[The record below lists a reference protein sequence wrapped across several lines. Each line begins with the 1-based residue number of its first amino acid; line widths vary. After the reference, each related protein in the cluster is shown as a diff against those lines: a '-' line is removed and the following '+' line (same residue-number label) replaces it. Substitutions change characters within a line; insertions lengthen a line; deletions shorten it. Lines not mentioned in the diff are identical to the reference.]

1 MICFAVLAHDK
12 PEVLE
17 SQIRN
22 IRMYNPDSR
31 IVLYNGGREP
41 LSGEASG
48 IPVCPYSR
56 PLRYGRLERFLLDTA
71 RWLEEEKTDYEYLA
85 SVDSDVLFIRH
96 GFGAFL
102 REMLREYDLIGVN
115 MAVQR
120 HAGALPHWIPGE
132 MMWKEWFM
140 WEPFLGTDGICG
152 TLNPMQ
158 AYTHRIVRRILD
170 DLNRGRM
177 DELERCLASSRVFAL
192 EELLMPTL
200 ALRAGGRPRPYPA
213 QTAAFTRAGEY
224 LSLPEL
230 AQARSNPGVFFVH
243 PVRRDLQDAVWSS
256 IIEGDQLPFGFPE

>member
-1 MICFAVLAHDK
+1 M
-12 PEVLE
+12 
-17 SQIRN
+17 
-22 IRMYNPDSR
+22 
-31 IVLYNGGREP
+31 
-41 LSGEASG
+41 
-48 IPVCPYSR
+48 
-56 PLRYGRLERFLLDTA
+56 
-71 RWLEEEKTDYEYLA
+71 
-85 SVDSDVLFIRH
+85 
-96 GFGAFL
+96 

-213 QTAAFTRAGEY
+213 HTAAFTRAGEY